1 MWTGGPVPAYDIRW
15 RSLSAIPTQTLRLH
29 LCRELVARVAEQVAD
44 TDLASLHLVP
54 HVGFQ
59 DPLLTQIALAL
70 WRELKE
76 PPPPGDLY
84 AYTPAPLL
92 PGPPGWPYTA
102 RSPPARA
109 AYPAAS
115 GLTGPQSKHV
125 LKIIRPHL

>member
-76 PPPPGDLY
+76 PAPPGNLY
-84 AYTPAPLL
+84 AYTPAQLL
-92 PGPPGWPYTA
+92 AVHLVRDYTLG
-102 RSPPARA
+102 SPRA
-109 AYPAAS
+109 PAADPTPS
-115 GLTGPQSKHV
+115 GLTDPPIK
-125 LKIIRPHL
+125 